1 MIINAWSMQ
10 PLERLGD
17 NVRKIRKDRGL
28 SQERL
33 ALQADIDRSYIS
45 QLERGTRNV
54 AFENI
59 LKIARALGVSLSHL
73 VEGIE

>member
-10 PLERLGD
+10 PLERLSD

-28 SQERL
+28 SQEQL

-45 QLERGTRNV
+45 QLERDTRNV

>member
-10 PLERLGD
+10 PLERLSD

-28 SQERL
+28 SQEQL

-45 QLERGTRNV
+45 QLERDTRNV

-73 VEGIE
+73 AEGIE

>member
-1 MIINAWSMQ
+1 MQ

-28 SQERL
+28 SQEQL

-45 QLERGTRNV
+45 QLERDTRNV

>member
-10 PLERLGD
+10 PLERLSD

-28 SQERL
+28 SQEQL

>member
-1 MIINAWSMQ
+1 MQ
-10 PLERLGD
+10 PLERLSD

-28 SQERL
+28 SQEQL

-45 QLERGTRNV
+45 QLERDTRNV